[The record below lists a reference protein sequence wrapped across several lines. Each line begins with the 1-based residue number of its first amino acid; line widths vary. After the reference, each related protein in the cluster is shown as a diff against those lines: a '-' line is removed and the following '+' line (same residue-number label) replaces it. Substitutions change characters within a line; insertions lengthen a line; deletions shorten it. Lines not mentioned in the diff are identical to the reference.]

1 VRSAKFFLVF
11 IASSAV
17 ARADVLTDLRATLGQ
32 LAATTAVH
40 GSIDATSTMS
50 NNEEAQPDNGRA
62 TVGFDVSDAGLRILY
77 PRLTLTQAAAEA
89 RGEAIDPERATPA
102 RSGLR
107 RVRPLHIAELLDA
120 AAALGVSLESA
131 QLVET
136 KPASYR
142 GKPSRLIVLK
152 LTPKLSKATSKH
164 MKKLDSSL
172 SVWLGDDGVP
182 VAAERS
188 TYFKASLLLI
198 SFENTQKESWS
209 YMRTG
214 DRLIATR
221 YEESEKSDGFGQ
233 HNTSQTIE
241 VVRIE

>member
-1 VRSAKFFLVF
+1 M
-11 IASSAV
+11 
-17 ARADVLTDLRATLGQ
+17 
-32 LAATTAVH
+32 
-40 GSIDATSTMS
+40 TSTSS
-50 NNEEAQPDNGRA
+50 NNEEAQPDNGKA

-77 PRLTLTQAAAEA
+77 PRVTLTQAAEEA
-89 RGEAIDPERATPA
+89 RGEAIDPERVTPA
-102 RSGLR
+102 RTGLR

-120 AAALGVSLESA
+120 AAALGVILENA

-142 GKPSRLIVLK
+142 GKAARLVVLK
-152 LTPKLSKATSKH
+152 LTPKLSKATNKH

-188 TYFKASLLLI
+188 MYFKASLLLI

-214 DRLIATR
+214 NRPIATR

-233 HNTSQTIE
+233 HNTSQTTE